1 MSPHHDRWSLRLCLW
16 LVRAFSVVVPRPWR
30 ADWRDEWEAEFRH
43 RQTSL
48 DRRTRLDWRSSMDLV
63 RRAFGALPD
72 AAWLRR
78 QFTAD
83 AEVVHDLRHGVRM
96 LRKSPTFTAAAVVTL
111 ALGIGGT
118 VAIATLLDT
127 LFFRALPYADAERI
141 VTLWQRPPTGERED
155 VAPANFLDWR
165 ERSRSFEQVAAAI
178 PYSYDY
184 TGGGEPEVFFGAQV
198 TEGFWDALGVRPA
211 LGRFFRPGEHAR
223 GGQPVAIITHSLWQ
237 RRFGGDPGIVNSAI
251 SLDGALMTVVG
262 VLPADFKP
270 QLLPR
275 PGELSVWTPKVIQDH
290 EKRVRGSAWWNVVA
304 RLRPG
309 VSLDEAQAELD
320 VDLGCS
326 GTGISSDQRAAD
338 GPGRLA
344 ARAPDGRSEGAAAG
358 DVRGRRSRPDDRL
371 HQRRQPASRQ
381 GHAARARVC
390 DSNGAWRGPRTPG
403 ATAGGRKPPA
413 VSHCRNRWR
422 RARCNG

>member
-1 MSPHHDRWSLRLCLW
+1 MSPRLNLTYTTALVLQALSRGFHHGFDIMDATGLPSGTVYPILRRLDREGLLQVQLGRARRGAEGTAAPAPLLRDHRGRGADAPRRCRTLPDARPGGRAVATPPEAVSGLTTCRHTAIRSRCACASGSFARSAWS
-16 LVRAFSVVVPRPWR
+16 SPRPWR

-43 RQTSL
+43 RHTSL

-83 AEVVHDLRHGVRM
+83 AEIVHDVRHGMRM

-141 VTLWQRPPTGERED
+141 VTLWQRPSTGERDD

-184 TGGGEPEVFFGAQV
+184 TGGAGEPEVFFGAQV
-198 TEGFWDALGVRPA
+198 TEGFWEALGVRPA
-211 LGRFFRPGEHAR
+211 VGRFFRREEHAR
-223 GGQPVAIITHSLWQ
+223 GSQPVAIITHAPVAAAF
-237 RRFGGDPGIVNSAI
+237 R
-251 SLDGALMTVVG
+251 
-262 VLPADFKP
+262 
-270 QLLPR
+270 
-275 PGELSVWTPKVIQDH
+275 
-290 EKRVRGSAWWNVVA
+290 RGS
-304 RLRPG
+304 R
-309 VSLDEAQAELD
+309 
-320 VDLGCS
+320 
-326 GTGISSDQRAAD
+326 
-338 GPGRLA
+338 
-344 ARAPDGRSEGAAAG
+344 
-358 DVRGRRSRPDDRL
+358 DRE
-371 HQRRQPASRQ
+371 
-381 GHAARARVC
+381 
-390 DSNGAWRGPRTPG
+390 
-403 ATAGGRKPPA
+403 
-413 VSHCRNRWR
+413 
-422 RARCNG
+422 